1 MGSIITIT
9 DHAHGIIDNITEDR
23 EGEVNTDEL
32 EKDMSD
38 KDQEFCSKVDETD
51 ISDELNNATCISD
64 SGKCINSV

>member
-9 DHAHGIIDNITEDR
+9 DHAHGIIDNIIEDR
-23 EGEVNTDEL
+23 EGEFNTDEL
-32 EKDMSD
+32 EKDTSD

>member
-1 MGSIITIT
+1 MGSIITVT
-9 DHAHGIIDNITEDR
+9 DHDHGIIDNLI

-32 EKDMSD
+32 EKDTSD

-64 SGKCINSV
+64 SGKCINCV